1 MEIVMK
7 TKTKKKKAQ
16 QYKEPPSPPKPTI
29 PNDILKAFLD
39 RHIKTEDAGKVS
51 QVSDGFLWK
60 EGNLERYRINVW
72 IKEFV
77 EGQYCANYSIDY
89 SWFVHFDR
97 DSQKFIRKVFLDS
110 PFQQNLKFH

>member
-16 QYKEPPSPPKPTI
+16 EYKEPPSPPKPTI

-60 EGNLERYRINVW
+60 KGNLERYRINVW
-72 IKEFV
+72 IKQFV

-97 DSQKFIRKVFLDS
+97 DSQTLTDKTIAPKPQKEKVF
-110 PFQQNLKFH
+110 